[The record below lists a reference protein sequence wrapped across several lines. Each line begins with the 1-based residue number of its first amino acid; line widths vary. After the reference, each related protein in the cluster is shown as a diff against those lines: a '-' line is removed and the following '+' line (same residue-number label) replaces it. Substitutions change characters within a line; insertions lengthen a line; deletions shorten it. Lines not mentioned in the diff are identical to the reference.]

1 MKMET
6 VTNDLNQTYEVI
18 EETTFRNVIEIVEG
32 RYYDDLIRS
41 EDDLIKA
48 FNDAIRMVNN
58 G

>member
-18 EETTFRNVIEIVEG
+18 EETAFRRVIDVIEG

-48 FNDAIRMVNN
+48 LTDAIRMVNN
-58 G
+58 D